1 MLDCCR
7 ARGRETVDPVYVE
20 VAVGK
25 ETVEPVYV
33 DDAVRVIGEA
43 MLI

>member
-1 MLDCCR
+1 
-7 ARGRETVDPVYVE
+7 VDPVYVE